1 MTLLLAFIVLLPR
14 IFLGFFIVHSIWNAR
29 DGKSL
34 LIKVFLSAGVGFG
47 VSSLLGFLWIW
58 AGLPLTVYAWLESVV
73 AILLMVWLLIKNRHL
88 LRMPE
93 ISVKQEFLWFLFLA
107 VGILFFSLNLFL
119 YGLQYPHGRPDAW
132 INWNVVARFIY
143 LGGSDWQ
150 ATFLR
155 QWDHPDYPLFMA
167 VTNAITWEFLGNTS
181 TWGPI
186 AFHFTISIFTAGSLF
201 AFVNNFRDLKQA
213 VLTVIIFMSL
223 PFILDQGMRQY
234 ADLLLAYLMLAAG
247 GLTLWY
253 FQTKEIRLALLIG
266 LLVGLC
272 GWSKNE
278 GLAAILSFSLVFAWL
293 ALKKDHQPAF
303 RNYMIGLA
311 FPLLIIGLFKLF
323 LAPSN
328 DLMSAQGS
336 SFDKLLELERYAIIF
351 KEAGAMFWQLGNT
364 PVSLIGLIILAALLI
379 GSSTTRTP
387 GMWTLYT
394 VIGQQLLIYFVIY
407 LLTPLELT
415 YHLRTSADRL
425 YLHILPL
432 AFLLFFLWLKSPQ
445 ELLSKE
451 S

>member
-1 MTLLLAFIVLLPR
+1 MTLLLSFIALLPR
-14 IFLGFFIVHSIWNAR
+14 IFLGFFIVHSIWSAK

-34 LIKVFLSAGVGFG
+34 LIKIFLSAGVGFG

-58 AGLPLTVYAWLESVV
+58 AGLPLNVYAWVESIL
-73 AILLMVWLLIKNRHL
+73 AIILMIWLIAQNRHL
-88 LRMPE
+88 LRMPQ
-93 ISVKQEFLWFLFLA
+93 IPAKQEFLWLSILA
-107 VGILFFSLNLFL
+107 IGALFFILNLIL
-119 YGLQYPHGRPDAW
+119 YGLKYPHGRPDAW

-143 LGGSDWQ
+143 LGGSNWQ

-167 VTNAITWEFLGNTS
+167 MTNAITWVFLGNTS

-186 AFHFTISIFTAGSLF
+186 AFHFTISMFTAGLLF
-201 AFVNNFRDLKQA
+201 AFINNFRDLKQA
-213 VLTVIIFMSL
+213 VLIVVIFISL
-223 PFILDQGMRQY
+223 PFIVDQGMRQY

-253 FQTKEIRLALLIG
+253 FQTKEVRLALLIG

-278 GLAAILSFSLVFAWL
+278 GLAAILGFSLVFGWL
-293 ALKKDHQPAF
+293 ALKKDHRPAF
-303 RNYMIGLA
+303 RNYMSGLA
-311 FPLLIIGLFKLF
+311 FPLLVIILFKLF

-336 SFDKLLELERYAIIF
+336 SFGKLLELERYVIIL
-351 KEAGAMFWQLGNT
+351 KESGTMLWQLGNT
-364 PVSLIGLIILAALLI
+364 PISLIGLIILSALLI
-379 GSSTTRTP
+379 GSSTTRAP
-387 GMWTLYT
+387 GMWTLYA
-394 VIGQQLLIYFVIY
+394 VIGLQLLIYFVIY

>member
-1 MTLLLAFIVLLPR
+1 V
-14 IFLGFFIVHSIWNAR
+14 

-34 LIKVFLSAGVGFG
+34 LIKTFLSAGVGFG

-58 AGLPLTVYAWLESVV
+58 IGLPITIYAWVESIV
-73 AILLMVWLLIKNRHL
+73 AITLMVWLLIQNRNL
-88 LRMPE
+88 LRMPQ
-93 ISVKQEFLWFLFLA
+93 IPVKQEFLWLSIVALGA
-107 VGILFFSLNLFL
+107 LFFILNLML

-132 INWNVVARFIY
+132 INWNVVTRFIY

-155 QWDHPDYPLFMA
+155 QWDHPDYPLFIAM
-167 VTNAITWEFLGNTS
+167 TNAITWVFLGNPS

-186 AFHFTISIFTAGSLF
+186 AFHFTISMFTAGLLF
-201 AFVNNFRDLKQA
+201 AFINNFRDLKQA
-213 VLTVIIFMSL
+213 VLTVVIFISL
-223 PFILDQGMRQY
+223 PFIIDQGMRQY
-234 ADLLLAYLMLAAG
+234 ADLLLAYLILAAG

-253 FQTKEIRLALLIG
+253 FQTKEVRLALLIG

-278 GLAAILSFSLVFAWL
+278 GLAAILGFSLAFAWL
-293 ALKKDHQPAF
+293 ALKQEQQPAL
-303 RNYMIGLA
+303 RNYLSGLA
-311 FPLLIIGLFKLF
+311 FPLLIIVLFKLL

-336 SFDKLLELERYAIIF
+336 SFGKLLELERYAIIF
-351 KEAGAMFWQLGNT
+351 KEAGAMLWQLGNT
-364 PVSLIGLIILAALLI
+364 PISLIGLIILAALLI
-379 GSSTTRTP
+379 GSSTTRAP
-387 GMWTLYT
+387 GMWTIYT
-394 VIGQQLLIYFVIY
+394 VIGLQLLIYFVIY

-425 YLHILPL
+425 YLHVFPL
-432 AFLLFFLWLKSPQ
+432 ALLSFFLWLKSPQ